1 MHRIAIVSIAL
12 LVALSNVAAAAGR
25 GERNFARE
33 LGGDRF
39 AAGGSIEIEQPVS
52 GDAIAAG
59 HAIVLS
65 SKVAGD
71 AVLAGRNVLVDGDTG
86 LNLYAAGSD
95 LVVNAA
101 IGRNARIAGR
111 RVDISRGA
119 RVAGNVSA
127 AGGQINVLGNIDGY
141 LEAAGGRIYIDGAV
155 GGDVEANGREVV
167 LGPNA
172 RVAGAL
178 HYRSPHAIE
187 QDPRAVVSGG
197 IERTMTHRAPAPAR
211 AWHWVGHWIWTIGLM
226 VLAAV
231 LVTAFPGFYA
241 RVSDRAGRRFLVN
254 LLLAFVVIVCV
265 PVAGIALLVT
275 GIGAPLGIVALLSY
289 PVLLLVGYASA
300 GVALGDAVLRRV
312 RPLDAALKGWRI
324 TCAVLAVLVLSLL
337 VRVPWI
343 GGAIAAVTLLAGVGA
358 LVFHGWAAAV
368 GRKPAAAV

>member
-1 MHRIAIVSIAL
+1 M
-12 LVALSNVAAAAGR
+12 LVALSNVAAAAGHE
-25 GERNFARE
+25 ERSFARE

-59 HAIVLS
+59 RAVVLS

-86 LNLYAAGSD
+86 QNLYAAGSE

-127 AGGQINVLGNIDGY
+127 AGGQINVLGDIEGY
-141 LEAAGGRIYIDGAV
+141 LEAAGGRIYIDGKV
-155 GGDVEANGREVV
+155 GGDVEARGREVV

-172 RVAGAL
+172 RVAGAV
-178 HYRSPHAIE
+178 HYRSPNRIVQHP
-187 QDPRAVVSGG
+187 QAVVSGG
-197 IERTMTHRAPAPAR
+197 IERTMTHRAAAPAR
-211 AWHWVGHWIWTIGLM
+211 AWYRVGHWIWTIGLM

-231 LVTAFPGFYA
+231 LIAAFPGFCA
-241 RVSDRAGRRFLVN
+241 RVSERAGRRFLVN
-254 LLLAFVVIVCV
+254 LLLAFVVIVCT

-275 GIGAPLGIVALLSY
+275 GIGAPLGIVVLLIY
-289 PVLLLVGYASA
+289 PALLLVGYASA
-300 GVALGDAVLRRV
+300 GVALGDAVLHRV
-312 RPLDAALKGWRI
+312 RPLNAALKGWRI
-324 TCAVLAVLVLSLL
+324 VFAALAVLVLSLL
-337 VRVPWI
+337 VRAPWI
-343 GGAIAAVTLLAGVGA
+343 GGAVAAITLLAGVGA
-358 LVFHGWAAAV
+358 LTFHGWAAAC
-368 GRKPAAAV
+368 GRKPAATV